1 MTQNGRGSRGGYS
14 ARQSARKRR
23 KRARLIAFVS
33 ALVLVIVLA
42 VVIGTTISR
51 RMAKIRVE
59 NEVNAHADTF
69 QEGVMVN
76 GTPLTGYSRE
86 EAQAL
91 LDSHYEESLG
101 AQIEL
106 VFEDKSWVFTPRD
119 MGAAIDTA
127 EQIETAWQYGRV
139 GTMLERQAEIRQLIE
154 EPVDLPVTLT
164 YDRSALEAL
173 AAQIKSEIDKAPVS
187 ATMSI
192 VEIGKFAYTD
202 SSTGWN
208 LDAGALVDQLEEMIR
223 EGQSGRVTLEPAV
236 VEPEVSR
243 EQLEHSTLLL
253 GECYTSLESSS
264 NSRTSNV
271 NLALSYFNF
280 MQIEPGQKVSFNKVV
295 GKRTE
300 ERGFNKAPEY
310 SGTTIQT
317 GIGGGVCQ
325 ASTTVYGAVIRAGLE
340 ILERHKHTMTV
351 GYVPGSQDAAVN
363 DVDKDMRFRNT
374 TENTLYVFAYVDSN
388 KEMAVCKIFG
398 QPIDPT
404 VYIDIESNII
414 QSDIGGGGISYMD
427 DTEGTRVWYVDDP
440 PVLYKEGKKGMRS
453 EAFRV
458 YRDAVTG
465 EGIRRQ
471 KRSTDYYMPE
481 DDTYLRGVHE
491 R

>member
-1 MTQNGRGSRGGYS
+1 MTRKGRNSRTSYS
-14 ARQSARKRR
+14 SMQYARMRQKRMRVILLASAV
-23 KRARLIAFVS
+23 A
-33 ALVLVIVLA
+33 LVIVLG
-42 VVIGTTISR
+42 VVSGVLISR
-51 RMAKIRVE
+51 RMSDIRLE

-69 QEGVMVN
+69 QEGVMVE
-76 GTPLTGYSRE
+76 GVALTGYSRE

-91 LDSHYEESLG
+91 LDERYEASLS
-101 AQIEL
+101 ANIEL
-106 VFEDKSWVFTPRD
+106 VFEDKSWHFTPRD

-127 EQIETAWQYGRV
+127 AQIEAAWQYGRV
-139 GTMLERQAEIRQLIE
+139 GTMLERQKEIRALQE
-154 EPVDLPVTLT
+154 EPVNLDVTLT
-164 YDRSALEAL
+164 YDRASLENLVAG
-173 AAQIKSEIDKAPVS
+173 IKSEIDKEPVS

-202 SSTGWN
+202 SYTGWD
-208 LDAGALVDQLEEMIR
+208 LDAGALVDQLEGMIR
-223 EGQSGRVTLEPAV
+223 EGKSGRVEIKPAV

-253 GECYTSLESSS
+253 GECYTTLATSSA
-264 NSRTSNV
+264 SRTANV

-280 MQIEPGQKVSFNKVV
+280 LQIEPGKKVSFNKVV

-300 ERGFNKAPEY
+300 ENGFNKAPEY
-310 SGTTIQT
+310 AGTTIQT

-363 DVDKDMRFRNT
+363 DIDKDMRFRNT

-388 KEMAVCKIFG
+388 KQLAVCKIFG
-398 QPIDPT
+398 QPIDPS
-404 VYIDIESNII
+404 VYIDIESVIL

-440 PVLYKEGKKGMRS
+440 PVLYSEGKKGMRS
-453 EAFRV
+453 EAYRV

-465 EGIRRQ
+465 EEIRRD
-471 KRSTDYYMPE
+471 RLSTDYYMPE
-481 DDTYLRGVHE
+481 DDTYLRGVHV

>member
-1 MTQNGRGSRGGYS
+1 MTRNGRNNRTGYS
-14 ARQSARKRR
+14 SMQYARKRK
-23 KRARLIAFVS
+23 KRMRAVMFIS
-33 ALVLVIVLA
+33 AVALLIVLGIVA
-42 VVIGTTISR
+42 GVTISR
-51 RMAKIRVE
+51 RMSAIRLE

-69 QEGVMVN
+69 QEGVMIEGVA
-76 GTPLTGYSRE
+76 LTGYSKE

-91 LDSHYEESLG
+91 LDSRYEASLG
-101 AQIEL
+101 AEFEL
-106 VFEDKSWVFTPRD
+106 VFEDRSWRFTPLD

-127 EQIETAWQYGRV
+127 AQVEAAWQYGRV
-139 GTMLERQAEIRQLIE
+139 GTMLERQAEIRALQA
-154 EPVDLPVTLT
+154 EPVNLDVTLT

-173 AAQIKSEIDKAPVS
+173 AATIKSEIDKQPVS

-208 LDAGALVDQLEEMIR
+208 LDDKALVDRLERMIR
-223 EGQSGRVTLEPAV
+223 EGQSGKVELEPEV

-253 GECYTSLESSS
+253 GECYTSLAASSA
-264 NSRTSNV
+264 SRTSNV

-280 MQIEPGQKVSFNKVV
+280 MQIAPGKKVSFNRVV

-300 ERGFNKAPEY
+300 QNGFNKAPEY
-310 SGTTIQT
+310 AGTTIQT

-363 DVDKDMRFRNT
+363 DIDKDMRFRNT

-388 KEMAVCKIFG
+388 KELAVCKIFG
-398 QPIDPT
+398 QPIDPS

-440 PVLYKEGKKGMRS
+440 PVLYSEGKKGMRS

-458 YRDAVTG
+458 YRDVVTG
-465 EGIRRQ
+465 EEIRRE
-471 KRSTDYYMPE
+471 KLSADYYMPE
-481 DDTYLRGVHE
+481 DDTYLRGVHV